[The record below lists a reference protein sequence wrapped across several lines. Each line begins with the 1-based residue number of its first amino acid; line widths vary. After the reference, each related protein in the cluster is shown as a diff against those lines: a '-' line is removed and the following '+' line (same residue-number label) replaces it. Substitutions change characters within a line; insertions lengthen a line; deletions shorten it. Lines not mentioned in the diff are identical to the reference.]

1 LISLAQNALNQY
13 NIEEAIVLV
22 QKLPSEMRADF
33 NGFLEKSQAYV
44 SAQEAIDGLVFSYER
59 GK

>member
-1 LISLAQNALNQY
+1 MQ
-13 NIEEAIVLV
+13 
-22 QKLPSEMRADF
+22 ADF
-33 NGFLEKSQAYV
+33 NGFLEEAKAYV